1 MVRPASPEWPN
12 RGKDKTDGPADR
24 QPRGG
29 SGDEGDSM
37 DQASARQQQAAPCC
51 CHAEHLTDRELDV
64 SCQLAAG
71 LTNDQA
77 ATAMNLSGHTIA
89 AHLRT
94 MLARSSARNRAERI
108 ARAYAAGV
116 LTPHTWPPRRS
127 GRRCLTPPTTTST
140 DQPPGKPDHL

>member
-1 MVRPASPEWPN
+1 MEQALA
-12 RGKDKTDGPADR
+12 GQ
-24 QPRGG
+24 QP
-29 SGDEGDSM
+29 
-37 DQASARQQQAAPCC
+37 APCC

-127 GRRCLTPPTTTST
+127 GRRCLTPPTTIST
-140 DQPPGKPDHL
+140 DQPPGKPDHLIPVLVSNLAAGLDLGLWHGHDQHSCVSHCPIGCW